1 MLLGDAVA
9 ITQLLLNY
17 RLICQ
22 LLLTECVD
30 DGDSPPTRLISS
42 GDPCR
47 IQERPRNIKLEDM
60 YFLLSQ
66 RHITHRHYAAS
77 PRHQSTLQ
85 RNITRLS
92 SKQKAHIII
101 SNHNR
106 FGNNSDCGSCA

>member
-66 RHITHRHYAAS
+66 RLVITPLLRVTIRRYNATFHLL
-77 PRHQSTLQ
+77 P
-85 RNITRLS
+85 
-92 SKQKAHIII
+92 
-101 SNHNR
+101 
-106 FGNNSDCGSCA
+106 